1 MERMRY
7 SKLGRT
13 GLTVSAVG
21 FGCGSTAA
29 LFTDRSAD
37 DQYLAAKAAVDGG
50 VNFFDTAYRYA
61 AGKSEEALGATLRRL
76 RPPDVLVATKLRVDR
91 DDFADVGASVR
102 GQVIGS
108 LKRLGREHLDLIQL
122 HNTVS
127 VGEVTEPEY
136 YGPLSVDDLFQ
147 RGVVAALEDLRR
159 EGLVRAIGFSGIGE
173 PAAVVKILEAG
184 AFDTVQVYVNLLN
197 PSAAMRVPPGFR
209 YIDYARVIDLATAR
223 GTGVIAIRVLAGG
236 ALSESELR
244 APGTGSW
251 GRRAWGELVGDH
263 DRAEK
268 LLALR
273 RPGEDLSQAAIRF
286 TLAQPRIDAA
296 LVGFWSATDVAA
308 ALAVEAAGP
317 SFTDDELCLLRS
329 TLEIS

>member
-1 MERMRY
+1 MRY
-7 SKLGRT
+7 SRLGRT

-37 DQYLAAKAAVDGG
+37 EQYLAVKAALDGG
-50 VNFFDTAYRYA
+50 INFFDTAYRYA
-61 AGKSEEALGATLRRL
+61 AGKSEECLGATLRRL
-76 RPPDVLVATKLRVDR
+76 GRPEVVVATKLRVDR
-91 DDFADVGASVR
+91 EDLADVRAAVRAQAIASLR
-102 GQVIGS
+102 
-108 LKRLGREHLDLIQL
+108 RLGLGQLDLVQL

-127 VGEVTEPEY
+127 EASVTESEY

-147 RGVVAALEDLRR
+147 RGVIDALEELRR

-173 PAAVVKILEAG
+173 PAAIARILAAD
-184 AFDTVQVYVNLLN
+184 AFDTVQLYVNLLN

-209 YIDYARVIDLATAR
+209 YIDYARVMDLAATR
-223 GTGVIAIRVLAGG
+223 GTGVIAIRVLAAG
-236 ALSESELR
+236 ALSESQLR

-251 GRRAWGELVGDH
+251 GRRAWAELVSDH
-263 DRAEK
+263 HRAER
-268 LLALR
+268 LLGLR

-286 TLAQPRIDAA
+286 ALAQPPIDTT
-296 LVGFWSATDVAA
+296 LVGFWSAADVEA

-317 SFTDDELCLLRS
+317 SYSDQELHLLRS

>member
-1 MERMRY
+1 MEQMRY

-13 GLTVSAVG
+13 GLTVSVVG
-21 FGCGSTAA
+21 FGCGSSAA

-50 VNFFDTAYRYA
+50 INFFDTAYRYA

-76 RPPDVLVATKLRVDR
+76 GHPDVVVATKLRVDR
-91 DDFADVGASVR
+91 EDFADVGASVR
-102 GQVIGS
+102 GQVIAS
-108 LKRLGREHLDLIQL
+108 LRRLGREHLDLIQL

-127 VGEVTEPEY
+127 VGDVTEPEY
-136 YGPLSVDDLFQ
+136 YGPLSVGDLFH
-147 RGVVAALEDLRR
+147 RGVVDALEDLRPA
-159 EGLVRAIGFSGIGE
+159 GLVRAIGFSGIGE

-184 AFDTVQVYVNLLN
+184 AFDTVQVYLNLLN

-209 YIDYARVIDLATAR
+209 YIDYARVIDLAAAR
-223 GTGVIAIRVLAGG
+223 GAGVIAIRVLAGG
-236 ALSESELR
+236 ALSESEPR

-251 GRRAWGELVGDH
+251 ARRAWEELAGDH
-263 DRAEK
+263 ARAAR
-268 LLALR
+268 LRGLR

-286 TLAQPRIDAA
+286 ALAQPNVDAA
-296 LVGFWSATDVAA
+296 LVGFWSEADVAA
-308 ALAVEAAGP
+308 ALAVEAMGP
-317 SFTDDELCLLRS
+317 SVTDDELHLLRS

>member
-1 MERMRY
+1 MRY

-29 LFTDRSAD
+29 LFTDGSAD
-37 DQYLAAKAAVDGG
+37 EQYLAAKTALDGG
-50 VNFFDTAYRYA
+50 INFFDTAYRYA
-61 AGKSEEALGATLRRL
+61 AGKSEERLGATLRRL
-76 RPPDVLVATKLRVDR
+76 GRPEVIVATKLRVDR
-91 DDFADVGASVR
+91 EDFTDVRASVR
-102 GQVIGS
+102 AQTIAS
-108 LKRLGREHLDLIQL
+108 LRRLGLAQLDLVQL

-127 VGEVTEPEY
+127 AAPVTEPEY
-136 YGPLSVDDLFQ
+136 YGPLSIDDLFQ
-147 RGVVAALEDLRR
+147 RGVIDALEELRR
-159 EGLVRAIGFSGIGE
+159 DGLVRAIGFSGIGE
-173 PAAVVKILEAG
+173 PAAIARILEAD

-209 YIDYARVIDLATAR
+209 YIDYARVIDQAAAR
-223 GTGVIAIRVLAGG
+223 GTGVIAIRVLAAG
-236 ALSESELR
+236 ALSESQLR

-251 GRRAWGELVGDH
+251 GRRAWAELVGDH
-263 DRAEK
+263 DRAER
-268 LLALR
+268 LLRLR

-286 TLAQPRIDAA
+286 ALAQPLIDTT
-296 LVGFWSATDVAA
+296 LVGFWSAADVAA

-317 SFTDDELCLLRS
+317 AYSDEELHLLRS